1 MPLPNIIEFIGTN
14 ITQRK
19 FQQAQ
24 EKLLNYLGVEV
35 PTKADLSNVSA
46 DLNAKITPKADKT
59 YVDNALSGFTNGAS
73 KFYPTLAEATADIAN
88 IGIKDKVD
96 IGETANGGIWYKAT
110 VGATTL
116 TKSNYDP
123 LTQAKADATTKA
135 NTAEA
140 NAKNYADALGS
151 KIGYYQTE
159 NIFNP
164 AQATAVGW
172 YANGVPNEIAGSISA
187 LDYYPVNLGQKIWI
201 RGVKGTNTIAVYDAA
216 KSYIGVISQAS
227 AINGILTIAA
237 SYGSKIPAFI
247 RISSYGA
254 TTLQGIELGY
264 GEIMP
269 SDALTFGDKY
279 GVLLNPAFYNAVSK
293 EIISSEN
300 PELNNA
306 IKEGAENLFGGNID
320 VYENLFNPNQELLQ
334 GYYNGTSYTSP
345 SPAQPDAYISLE
357 FIAVPRSRKFF
368 AYGFGPNGNFI
379 QLADI
384 NKQPIAAI
392 STSNVINGV
401 YEVPAQAGSNNKDV
415 HYVRFG
421 SYLGLTAIRGGAV
434 SIGYLSET
442 ASPPSIPPAHG
453 NKSVLLS
460 EAMLQ
465 AIIEDMNKQVG
476 SLKGKKWVALGDSI
490 TNTTYST
497 YNYCDVLSDRYG
509 ATLVKHSAN
518 GATVHRKTSE
528 DDSEVVPLV

>member
-187 LDYYPVNLGQKIWI
+187 LDYYPVTANQDVWI
-201 RGVKGTNTIAVYDAA
+201 RGIRGNTVIAVYDSL
-216 KSYIGVISQAS
+216 KTYIGVIDIRIAVDGVLKIAS
-227 AINGILTIAA
+227 
-237 SYGSKIPAFI
+237 SYGSKVPAFI

-254 TTLQGIELGY
+254 TTLTGIELGY
-264 GEIMP
+264 GNIRPPVVLMFGEI
-269 SDALTFGDKY
+269 Y
-279 GVLLNPAFYNAVSK
+279 GELLNPEFTE
-293 EIISSEN
+293 EIAKKVIDPEN
-300 PELNNA
+300 PTLITVVNSNV
-306 IKEGAENLFGGNID
+306 KNTLSGHID
-320 VYENLFNPNQELLQ
+320 FYENLFDPDQQLLQ
-334 GYYNGTSYTSP
+334 GYYLATNIISP
-345 SPAQPDAYISLE
+345 EPTTPNAYVSLE
-357 FIAVPRSRKFF
+357 FIPVPKSRRFF
-368 AYGFGPNGNFI
+368 AFGFGPPNGNFI

-384 NKQPIAAI
+384 DKKPIAVI
-392 STSNVINGV
+392 STSNVIDGV

-434 SIGYLSET
+434 SIGYLAEGVP
-442 ASPPSIPPAHG
+442 PPSTPPIYGGESA
-453 NKSVLLS
+453 S
-460 EAMLQ
+460 
-465 AIIEDMNKQVG
+465 
-476 SLKGKKWVALGDSI
+476 
-490 TNTTYST
+490 
-497 YNYCDVLSDRYG
+497 LSDSF
-509 ATLVKHSAN
+509 LQ
-518 GATVHRKTSE
+518 
-528 DDSEVVPLV
+528 